1 MDVVSTP
8 MCPAARPT
16 EGSACTT
23 AIADCVYDEI
33 ECACAA
39 GAWSCAEPVDPNC
52 PAAMPAHDSACTAP
66 EATEC
71 DFLGDECECLA
82 GKWSCD
88 SAASD
93 GGVVADAG
101 PIDARCPAGR
111 PAEDSACTM
120 SDVSCTYEEN
130 TCLCPAGTWQ
140 CNEPVDMG
148 CPQAAPVNGS
158 PCTGTADCDFLDL
171 ECECLSN
178 AWDCKA
184 ND

>member
-1 MDVVSTP
+1 MDMVGAP
-8 MCPAARPT
+8 MCPAARPS

-23 AIADCVYDEI
+23 VIADCVYDEI
-33 ECACAA
+33 ECDCEA
-39 GAWSCAEPVDPNC
+39 GTWSCAEPVDPNC
-52 PAAMPAHDSACTAP
+52 PAAMPAHGSACTAP

-71 DFLGDECECLA
+71 DFLGDECECLS
-82 GKWSCD
+82 GLWSCD
-88 SAASD
+88 SAAAD
-93 GGVVADAG
+93 GGVTADAG
-101 PIDARCPAGR
+101 PMDERCPAGR
-111 PAEDSACTM
+111 PAEDSTCTM
-120 SDVSCTYEEN
+120 SDVSCTYDEN

-148 CPQAAPVNGS
+148 CPQSAPVDGS

-171 ECECLSN
+171 ECECLSS